1 MTRKNL
7 IRFLLPILP
16 ILLLFSPFAAT
27 AVPTSHTTW
36 YVSSATATGL
46 SGGSC
51 NYPGFNTISAAVTAA
66 SPGDTIIVCSGT
78 YQEQVVITKSLTL
91 TGSGSPTILA
101 PTTMAAD
108 SFGYL
113 NIVTITGSITASLSG
128 FTVSGP
134 VSVPCNTGIAG
145 NGIFV
150 QDGATAF
157 ISGNTIESI
166 HNAPIVQCA
175 AYGTGIMVG
184 RASLDTVGHAMISKN
199 IISDYQKGGIIVDGT
214 GSTAIIVHNTITGW
228 TAAYQ
233 NSLSIQI
240 AQNGIQIS
248 RGAIA
253 QVEFNTISGNQC
265 PVIAGNTNCGSNL
278 ITESQATGILTYG
291 AGKGSTWGKWGTW
304 GTRGMPYSQE
314 PGTTVENNILTGNDV
329 GLFVYNDTTSQD
341 SNRISGST
349 YAGIVQY
356 DGSGTYTA
364 SRNMLAGN
372 PIGIAVVSDGV
383 SAASA
388 ITHAGYTATFTSA
401 LRDNSFGTDPIK
413 IQAMAVSPGVVVLK
427 FDGYTYTI
435 SGTVNIS

>member
-1 MTRKNL
+1 MTGKNL

-16 ILLLFSPFAAT
+16 ILLLLSPFAAT
-27 AVPTSHTTW
+27 AVPTSHAVW
-36 YVSSATATGL
+36 YVSPAKATGL

-51 NYPGFNTISAAVTAA
+51 NVPGFNTISAAVTAA
-66 SPGDTIIVCSGT
+66 NPGDKITVCSGT

-91 TGSGSPTILA
+91 IGSGSPTILA
-101 PTTMAAD
+101 PATMAPD

-134 VSVPCNTGIAG
+134 VNVPCNTGIAG

-150 QDGATAF
+150 QDGAMAV

-184 RASLDTVGHAMISKN
+184 RARLDTVGHAMISN
-199 IISDYQKGGIIVDGT
+199 DIISDYQKGGIIVDGT

-228 TAAYQ
+228 TAGYQ
-233 NSLSIQI
+233 KSLSIQI

-253 QVEFNTISGNQC
+253 TVMFNTVSNNQC
-265 PVIAGNTNCGSNL
+265 PIDNVNCGPNL
-278 ITESQATGILTYG
+278 ITMSQATGILTYG
-291 AGKGSTWGKWGTW
+291 AGTGSTQGKWGTW

-314 PGTTVENNILTGNDV
+314 SGTRVESNILTGNDV
-329 GLFVYNDTTSQD
+329 GLFVQNDTTFQD
-341 SNRISGST
+341 FNRISGST
-349 YAGIVQY
+349 FAGIVQY

-364 SRNMLAGN
+364 SRDILAGN

-383 SAASA
+383 SEASA
-388 ITHAGYTATFTSA
+388 TTHAGYTGTFTSVQK
-401 LRDNSFGTDPIK
+401 DNFFGTDPIK
-413 IQAMAVSPGVVVLK
+413 IQAMAVSPGVVILK

-435 SGTVNIS
+435 SGTVSIS